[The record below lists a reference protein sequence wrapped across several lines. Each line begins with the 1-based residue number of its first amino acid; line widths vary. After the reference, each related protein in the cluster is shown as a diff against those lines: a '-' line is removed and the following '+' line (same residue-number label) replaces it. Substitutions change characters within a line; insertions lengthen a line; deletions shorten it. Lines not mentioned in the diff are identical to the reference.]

1 MICKHIRH
9 IYIVLATLFL
19 LIASLSTAC
28 AEDYILGEG
37 DVLKIT
43 VYDNP
48 DLTTVE
54 RITGAGT
61 MHFPLI
67 GEVKLAGLTIS
78 QATKKIAERLA
89 DGYINSPQVNLF
101 VQEYRI
107 SKIFVTGEVKKPD
120 GYKFEPGTTVLR
132 AITLAGGF
140 SDKASTGRVKIIR
153 KTKNREETLEKVR
166 MDEPV
171 LPGDVIVV
179 PESFF

>member
-1 MICKHIRH
+1 MNYKHKYVI
-9 IYIVLATLFL
+9 ISAFFM
-19 LIASLSTAC
+19 LIAVLSAVH
-28 AEDYILGEG
+28 AEDYVLAEG

-48 DLTTVE
+48 DLTTIE

-61 MHFPLI
+61 MQFPLI

-78 QATKKIAERLA
+78 QATKKIAERLS
-89 DGYINSPQVNLF
+89 DGYINSPQVNIF
-101 VQEYRI
+101 VQEYRV

-153 KTKNREETLEKVR
+153 KTKTREEVLERVK

>member
-1 MICKHIRH
+1 MNYKHKYVI
-9 IYIVLATLFL
+9 ISAFFI
-19 LIASLSTAC
+19 LIAALSVVN
-28 AEDYILGEG
+28 AEDYVLAEG

-48 DLTTVE
+48 DLTTIE

-61 MHFPLI
+61 MQFPLI

-78 QATKKIAERLA
+78 QATKKIAERLS
-89 DGYINSPQVNLF
+89 DGYINSPQVNIF
-101 VQEYRI
+101 VQEYRV

-153 KTKNREETLEKVR
+153 KTKTREEVLERVK

>member
-1 MICKHIRH
+1 MNNKPKYKIIGLLL
-9 IYIVLATLFL
+9 VLFLATS
-19 LIASLSTAC
+19 AAG
-28 AEDYILGEG
+28 ADDYVLGAG

-54 RITGAGT
+54 RISGVGT

-67 GEVKLAGLTIS
+67 GEVKLAGLTIN
-78 QATKKIAERLA
+78 QATKKIAERLS
-89 DGYINSPQVNLF
+89 DGYINSPQVNIF
-101 VQEYRI
+101 VQDYRV

-132 AITLAGGF
+132 AVTLAGGF
-140 SDKASTGRVKIIR
+140 SDKASTSRVKIIR
-153 KTKNREETLEKVR
+153 KTDKKQEVLERVK

>member
-1 MICKHIRH
+1 MVGLLL
-9 IYIVLATLFL
+9 VLL
-19 LIASLSTAC
+19 LASA
-28 AEDYILGEG
+28 AAYADDYVLGEG

-54 RITGAGT
+54 RISGVGT

-67 GEVKLAGLTIS
+67 GEVKLAGLTIT
-78 QATKKIAERLA
+78 QATKKIAQRLA
-89 DGYINSPQVNLF
+89 DGYINSPQVNIF
-101 VQEYRI
+101 VQDYRV

-132 AITLAGGF
+132 AVTLAGGF
-140 SDKASTGRVKIIR
+140 SDKASTSRVKIIR
-153 KTKNREETLEKVR
+153 KTNKKQEVLERVK

-171 LPGDVIVV
+171 QPGDVIVV

>member
-1 MICKHIRH
+1 MI
-9 IYIVLATLFL
+9 LAL
-19 LIASLSTAC
+19 LSTAN
-28 AEDYILGEG
+28 ADDYVLGEG

-54 RITGAGT
+54 RISGGT
-61 MHFPLI
+61 LRFPLI
-67 GEVKLAGLTIS
+67 GEIKLAGLTVS
-78 QATKKIAERLA
+78 QATKKIADLLS
-89 DGYINSPQVNLF
+89 DGFLVSPQVNIF
-101 VQEYRI
+101 IQDYRM

-120 GYKFEPGTTVLR
+120 GYKYEPGTTVLR
-132 AITLAGGF
+132 AITTAGGF

-153 KTKNREETLEKVR
+153 KVNNKEEVLEKVK
-166 MDEPV
+166 MDEHV